1 MAKDLVTTDLAYKSA
16 LADDDEFLIFDSED
30 IDTGTSLPYW
40 KRIKAENTILDNANV
55 ASRIYLEMH
64 IF

>member
-1 MAKDLVTTDLAYKSA
+1 MAKDLVTTDLSYKTA